1 MKRVVGI
8 VTEDEKLAVMKI
20 YRHQQALQ
28 ELLQIL
34 QKDDVLYNEV
44 TKDLE
49 ETNINYQKWWNNSYE
64 KYQWAKGEYNWR
76 IIFESNEIVI
86 E

>member
-1 MKRVVGI
+1 MKKVVGI
-8 VTEDEKLAVMKI
+8 VTEDEKLAIMKI
-20 YRHQQALQ
+20 YRHQQSLQ

-34 QKDDVLYNEV
+34 QKDDVLYNEA

-49 ETNINYQKWWNNSYE
+49 ETNINYQVWWNNSYE
-64 KYQWAKGEYNWR
+64 KYQWEKGESNWR

>member
-1 MKRVVGI
+1 MKKVVGI

-44 TKDLE
+44 TQDLE
-49 ETNINYQKWWNNSYE
+49 ETKINYQEWWNNCYE
-64 KYQWAKGEYNWR
+64 KYQWEKGESDWR

>member
-1 MKRVVGI
+1 MKKVVGI

-34 QKDDVLYNEV
+34 QKDDVLYNKV

-49 ETNINYQKWWNNSYE
+49 ETNIN
-64 KYQWAKGEYNWR
+64 
-76 IIFESNEIVI
+76 
-86 E
+86 

>member
-1 MKRVVGI
+1 MKKVVGI

-49 ETNINYQKWWNNSYE
+49 ETNINYQEWWNNSYE
-64 KYQWAKGEYNWR
+64 KYQWEKGEADWR